1 MEIANIRDLLADSLA
16 ESKSKEE
23 SLKDALALQVSQNS
37 ILEFLL
43 KVIKYKDNDEEAWNE
58 RDEMSEEAFDEFIS
72 VLVPNEYIQFV
83 DAFTDKQHSYFI
95 LLDNNTLLL
104 LDKRYYFHPSMMQG
118 LVNDKRIKI
127 NYRIIKL
134 DRPLIVYPTNLYGE
148 RTVNVIGTN
157 YPLHYQVLEEDD
169 KILGQD
175 VRCIISPI
183 SIIELAS
190 RYKSKLDDKKKE
202 RVMELK

>member
-58 RDEMSEEAFDEFIS
+58 SDEMSEEAFDEFIS

-127 NYRIIKL
+127 NYRIVKL